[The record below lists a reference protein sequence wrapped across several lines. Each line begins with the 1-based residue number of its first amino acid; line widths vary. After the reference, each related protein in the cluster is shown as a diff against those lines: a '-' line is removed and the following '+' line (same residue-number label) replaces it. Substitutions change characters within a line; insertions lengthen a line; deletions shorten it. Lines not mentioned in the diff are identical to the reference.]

1 MTPHKTTID
10 MAAARPRRRVLSMD
24 RSFEVQ
30 KYSPHS
36 VQRLFHGAKK
46 IKGRDQNGKFIYES
60 GRFRNAD
67 FGRRTGKSNMGGHEL
82 VFEAMRMP
90 GRLKVEDLSRTG
102 RRAEFWIV
110 GPEYSDAEKEFRVL
124 YDTLKK
130 MNANFDQPGTY
141 YSPAGG
147 QLSLSMFD
155 GAFQV
160 HTKSAKLPTTLVGE
174 ALEGVIFAEAAKVK
188 PIVWPKFIRPM
199 LADYRGWAVFTST
212 PEGKNWFYENHKR
225 GLDPAQKDWWAL
237 RAPSWANPVLFPEGR
252 MDPEILSLE
261 GSMSAEKFKQ
271 EIGAEF
277 TEFVGRV
284 FKDFDE
290 EVNVVDCYYDP
301 RKPLYVAADY
311 GYTNPNV
318 LLFIQVG
325 VWGDVYVIAEYYK
338 AQRTT
343 TDMIRD
349 VKADPRLSALARS
362 AVALYPD
369 PEDPGAS
376 AELSEA
382 FGWAI
387 KGNTGG
393 LLNTRIELIRKL
405 LKPQPF
411 ELEDGHP
418 EKLPKLW
425 FDRSCTNTTR
435 DFLDY
440 RYPETKEEAI
450 AAGVEN
456 PEKPVKANDHGTEAF
471 SRFAGGYFHN
481 EKPKKRA
488 RVSSARMS
496 RG

>member
-1 MTPHKTTID
+1 MPKLMSMERAFQVQGYKPHK
-10 MAAARPRRRVLSMD
+10 
-24 RSFEVQ
+24 
-30 KYSPHS
+30 
-36 VQRLFHGAKK
+36 VQRAFHA
-46 IKGRDQNGKFIYES
+46 GRETA
-60 GRFRNAD
+60 RFRTAD
-67 FGRRTGKSNMGGHEL
+67 AGRRTGKSNMGGHEL
-82 VFEAMRMP
+82 AFEAMRMP
-90 GRLKVEDLSRTG
+90 GRIRNEDLSRTG

-124 YDTLKK
+124 YDTLKR
-130 MNANFDQPGTY
+130 MNAVFDQPGTY

-147 QLSLSMFD
+147 QLSISMFD
-155 GAFQV
+155 GRFQV

-174 ALEGVIFAEAAKVK
+174 ALEGVIFAEAAKIK
-188 PIVWPKFIRPM
+188 PIVWPKYIRPM
-199 LADYRGWAVFTST
+199 LADYKGWAMFTST
-212 PEGKNWFYENHKR
+212 PEGKNWFYENWKK
-225 GLDPAQKDWWAL
+225 GQDPSQKEWFSIK
-237 RAPSWANPVLFPEGR
+237 APSWSNNILFPGGR
-252 MDPEILSLE
+252 NDPEILSLE
-261 GSMSAEKFKQ
+261 ASMSREKFKQ
-271 EIGAEF
+271 EIGADF

-290 EVNVVDCYYDP
+290 EVNVTDCMYDP
-301 RKPLYVAADY
+301 RLPLYVAADY

-318 LLFIQVG
+318 LQFIQVG

-343 TDMIRD
+343 SDMIRD
-349 VKADPRLSALARS
+349 VKSDMRLAGLARA

-382 FGWAI
+382 FGWQI

-405 LKPQPF
+405 LKPQPL
-411 ELEDGHP
+411 ELPDGHP

-425 FDRSCTNTTR
+425 FDRSCQNSVR

-450 AAGVEN
+450 AAGVET

-471 SRFAGGYFHN
+471 SRFAGGYFHA

-488 RVSSARMS
+488 RNAVATMT

>member
-1 MTPHKTTID
+1 MTPNKTTID
-10 MAAARPRRRVLSMD
+10 LGAAQPKAMLSLGAM
-24 RSFEVQ
+24 FEEQ
-30 KYSPHS
+30 GYSPHRIQKL
-36 VQRLFHGAKK
+36 VHAARF
-46 IKGRDQNGKFIYES
+46 GKQKA
-60 GRFRNAD
+60 RFRTVDA
-67 FGRRTGKSNMGGHEL
+67 GRRTGKSNLGGHEL
-82 VFEAMRMP
+82 AIEAMRMP
-90 GRLKVEDLSRTG
+90 VRLQTEDLSRTG

-110 GPEYSDAEKEFRVL
+110 GPEYDDSEKEFRVL

-130 MNANFDQPGTY
+130 LGADFDQPGTY

-147 QLSLSMFD
+147 QLSISLFD

-160 HTKSAKLPTTLVGE
+160 HTKSSKNEKTLVGE
-174 ALEGVIFAEAAKVK
+174 ALEGVIFAEAAKIK
-188 PIVWPKFIRPM
+188 PVVWPKYIRPM
-199 LADYRGWAVFTST
+199 LADYKGWALFTST
-212 PEGKNWFYENHKR
+212 PEGKNWFYEQWKR
-225 GLDPAQKDWWAL
+225 GQDPAQTEYWSV
-237 RAPSWANPVLFPEGR
+237 RAPSWSNNILFPGGET
-252 MDPEILSLE
+252 DPEIISLAS
-261 GSMSAEKFKQ
+261 GMSAEKFKQ

-301 RKPLYVAADY
+301 RRPLYVAADY

-325 VWGDVYVIAEYYK
+325 TWGDVYVIAEYYK

-343 TDMIRD
+343 SDMIRD
-349 VKADPRLSALARS
+349 VKDDPRLRALARA

-376 AELSEA
+376 AELSDE
-382 FGWAI
+382 FGWKI
-387 KGNTGG
+387 QGNTGG

-425 FDRSCTNTTR
+425 FDRSCTNTIS

-440 RYPETKEEAI
+440 RYPETKEEAV
-450 AAGVEN
+450 AAGVES

-471 SRFAGGYFHN
+471 SRFAGGYFHH

-488 RVSSARMS
+488 RVSSASMS